1 MASFRVTSACLD
13 LSNQDIKKLP
23 KCLNNPAKILSLV
36 LDKNQLTRL
45 DNIDSYTELKELS
58 AKHNSLTRML
68 HVMKLHHLITL
79 DLSHNNIVC
88 IEGLKE
94 LRNLRRLILAHNNIK
109 TIEHVHTNL
118 HLELLDLSHN
128 SIQAINNL
136 SSLTRLKTLHLSNN
150 KLSHLRHCN
159 LYLPSSLTCLTLD
172 GNNIG
177 DLGEV
182 SHLVHLTALEEIALA
197 GNPCLTHSTLQFDYR
212 PFLINWITSV
222 KIIDKVPATKMEC
235 LKAEWL
241 YSQGRG
247 RKFHVGQHDELV
259 EYLSQ
264 QNNAHCNGGA
274 VHAEDEKKLRLVLS
288 KAQMYQ
294 QQLKQEQY
302 YGAVHAE
309 DEKKLRLVLSK
320 AQMYQ
325 QQLKQEQYYGNDP
338 ELMTRSLDPYILQ
351 GSSNHVKPE
360 IPSDLALSRSIA
372 CPPSSS
378 SVPLPTATTLLPVPE
393 SLNSPLVTTLPSL
406 PSSTSTSK
414 LSITQEEDF
423 SSSSN
428 SAGKLKS
435 IHRSVMNKKVL
446 QTQGREGE
454 KGALEGETGSLEGE
468 EDSMQSHSRA
478 STMDNVPFLDEN
490 QAALCIQK
498 FWRGYKARHLDTNVA
513 KVCQTIQTQ
522 RINKYVHQLVAD
534 MAATREALACEHQL
548 QVLQLQAINAL
559 WNKMVTQEPCNVQ
572 RCACL
577 SSTIQCEI
585 TSLKNVCEELK
596 NQVAEIKSMNHSG
609 VTTRGGSS
617 GGSTSSTAQTDII
630 AVHTPVGETP
640 TPSLF
645 RRPCTLNLA
654 ETLRTSVI
662 NHVAENS

>member
-1 MASFRVTSACLD
+1 CF
-13 LSNQDIKKLP
+13 Q
-23 KCLNNPAKILSLV
+23 
-36 LDKNQLTRL
+36 
-45 DNIDSYTELKELS
+45 
-58 AKHNSLTRML
+58 
-68 HVMKLHHLITL
+68 
-79 DLSHNNIVC
+79 
-88 IEGLKE
+88 
-94 LRNLRRLILAHNNIK
+94 

-325 QQLKQEQYYGNDP
+325 QQLKQEQYYEYLSQQNNAHCNGGAVHAED
-338 ELMTRSLDPYILQ
+338 EKKLRLVLSKAQMYQQQLKQEQYY
-351 GSSNHVKPE
+351 
-360 IPSDLALSRSIA
+360 DLALSRSIA

-468 EDSMQSHSRA
+468 EDSLQSHSRA

>member
-1 MASFRVTSACLD
+1 CF
-13 LSNQDIKKLP
+13 Q
-23 KCLNNPAKILSLV
+23 
-36 LDKNQLTRL
+36 
-45 DNIDSYTELKELS
+45 
-58 AKHNSLTRML
+58 
-68 HVMKLHHLITL
+68 
-79 DLSHNNIVC
+79 
-88 IEGLKE
+88 
-94 LRNLRRLILAHNNIK
+94 

-325 QQLKQEQYYGNDP
+325 QQLKQEQYYEYLSQQNNAHCNGGAVHAED
-338 ELMTRSLDPYILQ
+338 EKKLRLVLSKAQMYQQQLKQEQYY
-351 GSSNHVKPE
+351 
-360 IPSDLALSRSIA
+360 DLALSRSIA

-468 EDSMQSHSRA
+468 EDSMQSHSRASTMDNVPFLDENQAALCIQKFWRGYKARHLDTNKLWSEFHLAQCREGEKGALEGETGSLEGEEDSLQSHSRA